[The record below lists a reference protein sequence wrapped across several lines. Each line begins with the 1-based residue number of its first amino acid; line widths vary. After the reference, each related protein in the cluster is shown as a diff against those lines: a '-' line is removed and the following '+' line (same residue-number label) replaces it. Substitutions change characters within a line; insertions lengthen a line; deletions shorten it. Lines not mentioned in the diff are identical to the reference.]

1 MMTLQRGARLLVTPN
16 NRGKVTEVVA
26 FDQNFKGQVGLSQ
39 VGIKSILC
47 GWDSLSEEKALG
59 DWKDTF

>member
-47 GWDSLSEEKALG
+47 EWVA
-59 DWKDTF
+59 

>member
-1 MMTLQRGARLLVTPN
+1 MITHRRKPRLLVTPN

-26 FDQNFKGQVGLSQ
+26 FDQNFKGQIGLSQ
-39 VGIKSILC
+39 VGIKSILR
-47 GWDSLSEEKALG
+47 GWDSLIEEKALG